1 MMSSIRR
8 IYQCDL
14 RCAMSLW
21 RRCLQLNH
29 LCWNLLNIVVL
40 LLLYHLWSWLW
51 LPYLGLNLLTCLMWP
66 LLLRLNVEL

>member
-1 MMSSIRR
+1 
-8 IYQCDL
+8 
-14 RCAMSLW
+14 MSLW

-40 LLLYHLWSWLW
+40 LLLYHLWLW
-51 LPYLGLNLLTCLMWP
+51 LPYLGLNLLTCLMGP